1 MVATAREVH
10 GWRRGM
16 RWVKRIALALVA
28 LVVLGIAGVFAFL
41 HTDYGREQVRSIGN
55 DQLNSLFTG
64 GGTIGKVD
72 GSPFGD
78 LILRDV
84 VINGPDNKPA
94 ITVKELR
101 VRVGLVNLV
110 KHDIVLRDIAAEDV
124 DVAIKR
130 NPDGS
135 FEMANLLK
143 PSEPTDKPET
153 KSAWNID
160 LSDVDVVRAH
170 LMIDTG
176 TQDVGVVDLDDVVIH
191 ANAHLDRDGTKSGA
205 LRIAATWRQK
215 TAPVSI
221 VATARDDAE
230 TAQAKHLE
238 VSVGGV
244 SIAASDLHY
253 IKASHH
259 FTGKLVVAAPKA
271 AVDNLLPRLQLPGD
285 VGLTVEASTAHGAMI
300 PIALNGHVGTASL
313 TADLQADLD
322 ALHATGKLSTSELDL
337 AMLTRGKIVATGA
350 LAATFDVAKGAAGE
364 LPRATANIT
373 AHGTYET
380 IPRVDLTAE
389 LTTGGQSLS
398 AKLDTS
404 GPVKAKIA
412 AALTRMGDG
421 FHLDRSS
428 IVASVAD
435 PEAASGGKAPVHGM
449 IEVSATASGAL
460 SPPDLAVKATVNGQH
475 VKIQDLSIAT
485 LAVSIDGTHL
495 PSQPHGTANVKL
507 TDIIKGEIQL
517 GMLVL
522 DARDRS
528 DGKIAVNLTS
538 TPKQDPWLIELAAL
552 VTPPGRGDTITV
564 DLGKHRVRAGNR
576 SEWTGDGGKIVVD
589 PREFSLANFSTKSGD
604 GSIAASGS
612 MDRKTGDIA
621 AKLDVDKLALAVLG
635 PRYLGQVSVHADV
648 KKAATLSGTVD
659 ITGTGI
665 ALDEPGLPR
674 RGSATEWQRGVVDK
688 THPPVDLA
696 VKLVAKPR
704 SVTVDAK
711 ASSPKLGAAT
721 VDLDLV
727 APSDVTDVVAW
738 RRAGRDAIRT
748 AKIAVSNVDL
758 NQVAI
763 VLAQPVD
770 RIVLVPDNMKVLGH
784 LYAYTRPK
792 DATPVTVL
800 KPQMAG
806 RLDGEFTL
814 TPTTAKGD
822 FKIQKLEI
830 PQVRGL
836 GQVTAELAIDSPTPK
851 QIVPTITIS
860 APQIGTVTTRAE
872 LAMPNNIFDANEWQK
887 LGIKALHTATLRT
900 TVISFDPAMLQR
912 FGIQSSLRGRARVSV
927 DLGEGLSTVKVVGD
941 VADLRGSPIA
951 QPVGA
956 HLELNLVGKTT
967 TAKLVMTTGGGRTTL
982 LTVDA
987 KVPLTIDELRVNPGA
1002 LATAPL
1008 EGTIEMKQTSA
1019 PALLAAF
1026 GRNEVTKGTLDAKV
1040 VLTGTIVQPKLVAHI
1055 AAQDLQSTP
1064 SALNQPTPVLKQLTL
1079 DATYDGNK
1087 ATLKLLG
1094 DEGNG
1099 GTLDVEANLDPREL
1113 KAGTAMIKAKAFDM
1127 KPLLAFAPDPGNG
1140 AKGILDA
1147 NLTVKGLDPTTAQIT
1162 GELHLKNARMP
1173 IAPNVGT
1180 MRDGTVDVKI
1190 DDKQIVLA
1198 ATGKLGHGDLKLDGT
1213 IELAGTNLSGG
1224 QAVLTLHKV
1233 SPIGAVEPEINAVIT
1248 TKMSRQNE
1256 VWTADV
1262 VIDKGFVKIG
1272 KSGEALKPVGM
1283 PSDMRLGGPKKQAP
1297 ALSKD
1302 GPNAP
1307 PPPAKPALIAK
1318 VTLKPVKVEASEFR
1332 TTVNGTLD
1340 VTVGETMG
1348 VKGTIE
1354 ASSGD
1359 LDLFDRRYRIER
1371 AAVMFDGTV
1380 DPNLE
1385 VRIVHDFSD
1394 VTTITEVR
1402 GRLSKP
1408 DLVLTSD
1415 PGLYS
1420 QTELLGFLLGGEPGG
1435 DPTSGTASDK
1445 AAALGSSIIANQIGG
1460 YVKKALP
1467 IDIDVIRYESAT
1479 ATSSAAITVGTWITH
1494 TLFFSVSQHLETRA
1508 DENTDEGTLEY
1519 WFTRRLELELTAGDR
1534 NYDGVDLLWRKR
1546 Y

>member
-16 RWVKRIALALVA
+16 RWVKRIALALLA
-28 LVVLGIAGVFAFL
+28 LVVLGVAGVYVFL
-41 HTDYGREQVRSIGN
+41 HTDAGREQVRSIGN
-55 DQLNSLFTG
+55 SQLASLFTG

-84 VINGPDNKPA
+84 VINGPDHKPA

-101 VRVGLVNLV
+101 VRVGLFDLV
-110 KHDIVLRDIAAEDV
+110 KHDIKLRDIAAEDV

-130 NPDGS
+130 NADGS
-135 FEMANLLK
+135 FQMANLLT
-143 PSEPTDKPET
+143 PSDPNKPET
-153 KSAWNID
+153 KSAWNVD
-160 LSDVDVVRAH
+160 LSDVDLVRAH
-170 LMIDTG
+170 LMVDTG
-176 TQDVGVVDLDDVVIH
+176 TPDAGVVDLDDVVIH
-191 ANAHLDRDGTKSGA
+191 ANAHLDRDGTKAGA

-215 TAPVSI
+215 KAPISI
-221 VATARDDAE
+221 VAMAHDDADA
-230 TAQAKHLE
+230 TQAKHLE

-244 SIAASDLHY
+244 SIAASDLNY

-271 AVDNLLPRLQLPGD
+271 AVDHLLPRLQLPGD
-285 VGLTVEASTAHGAMI
+285 VGLTVEASAAQGAMI
-300 PIALNGHVGTASL
+300 PIALNGHVGAASL
-313 TADLQADLD
+313 TADLQADLE
-322 ALHATGKLSTSELDL
+322 AMHAVGKLSTSELDL
-337 AMLTRGKIVATGA
+337 AMLTQGKIVATGA

-364 LPRATANIT
+364 LPKATANIT
-373 AHGTYET
+373 AHGTFET
-380 IPRVDLTAE
+380 IPRVDLTADV
-389 LTTGGQSLS
+389 TSGGQSLS
-398 AKLDTS
+398 AKLDAS

-412 AALTRMGDG
+412 AALTRAGDT
-421 FHLDRSS
+421 FHLDSSS

-435 PEAASGGKAPVHGM
+435 PKAASGGKAPVHGM
-449 IEVSATASGAL
+449 IEVAATASGAL

-475 VKIQDLSIAT
+475 VRVQDLSIAT
-485 LAVSIDGTHL
+485 LAVSIAGTHL
-495 PSQPHGTANVKL
+495 PSQPHGVASVKL
-507 TDIIKGEIQL
+507 TDIIKGEMQL

-552 VTPPGRGDTITV
+552 VTPPGKGDTITV

-576 SEWTGDGGKIVVD
+576 SEWTGEGGKIVVD
-589 PREFSLANFSTKSGD
+589 PREFSLANFSTRSGE

-612 MDRKTGDIA
+612 IDRKSGDIA
-621 AKLDVDKLALAVLG
+621 AKVDVDKFALAILG
-635 PRYLGQVSVHADV
+635 PRYLGQISVHADV
-648 KKAATLSGTVD
+648 KKAATLSGAVD

-665 ALDEPGLPR
+665 AM
-674 RGSATEWQRGVVDK
+674 DK
-688 THPPVDLA
+688 TKPPVDLA
-696 VKLVAKPR
+696 MKLVAKPR

-711 ASSPKLGAAT
+711 VSSPKLGAAT
-721 VDLDLV
+721 MDLDLA
-727 APSDVTDVVAW
+727 APNDVTDVTAW
-738 RRAGRDAIRT
+738 KRAGRDAIRT

-770 RIVLVPDNMKVLGH
+770 RIVLAPDNMKVLGH

-792 DATPVTVL
+792 DATPVTVI

-822 FKIQKLEI
+822 FKIQQLEI

-836 GQVTAELAIDSPTPK
+836 GQVTAELAIDSPSPK
-851 QIVPTITIS
+851 QIVPTVTVS

-872 LAMPNNIFDANEWQK
+872 LAMPNNIFDANEWQN

-912 FGIQSSLRGRARVSV
+912 FGIQSSLRGRARLSV

-956 HLELNLVGKTT
+956 HLELELVGKTT
-967 TAKLVMTTGGGRTTL
+967 TAKLVMTTGGGRDKTTTL
-982 LTVDA
+982 MTVDA
-987 KVPLTIDELRVNPGA
+987 KVPLTIDELRANPGA

-1008 EGTIEMKQTSA
+1008 EGTLELNQTSA

-1026 GRNEVTKGTLDAKV
+1026 GRTEVTKGTLDGKV
-1040 VLTGTIVQPKLVAHI
+1040 ALTGTIKQPKLVAHI

-1064 SALNQPTPVLKQLTL
+1064 SMLNQPTPVLKQLTL
-1079 DATYDGNK
+1079 DATYEANK

-1099 GTLDVEANLDPREL
+1099 GTLDVEANLDPSQL
-1113 KAGTAMIKAKAFDM
+1113 KAGTATIKAKAFDM

-1147 NLTVKGLDPTTAQIT
+1147 NLTVKGLDPKTAQIS

-1180 MRDGTVDVKI
+1180 LRDGTIDVKI
-1190 DDKQIVLA
+1190 DAKQIVVA
-1198 ATGKLGHGDLKLDGT
+1198 AAGKLGHGDLKLDGT
-1213 IELAGTNLSGG
+1213 IDLAGADLTGG

-1262 VIDKGFVKIG
+1262 VVDKGFVKIG

-1283 PSDMRLGGPKKQAP
+1283 PSDMHLGGPKKVVP

-1307 PPPAKPALIAK
+1307 PPPARPALIAK
-1318 VTLKPVKVEASEFR
+1318 VTLKPVKIEASEFR
-1332 TTVNGTLD
+1332 TTVNGSLE

-1348 VKGTIE
+1348 VKGTVE

-1359 LDLFDRRYRIER
+1359 LDLFDRRYRVER